1 MAGWVMWMLAA
12 GVLVVAELVTTT
24 LYLLMV
30 AIGLAVGSVVALMGF
45 GVEWQLLIAAVVALT
60 ATYVL
65 RRSKFGRRTRV
76 KAERDPNVNLDIG
89 QSITVEHWQHD
100 AGTNG
105 AGGGGYTA
113 RVKYRGA
120 MWDVELAPAA
130 NAGAGLFFIHEIR
143 GSRLIVG
150 NSPDQPCS
158 SA

>member
-12 GVLVVAELVTTT
+12 GVLVVAELFTTT

-30 AIGLAVGSVVALMGF
+30 AIGLAVGGIAALIGF
-45 GVEWQLLIAAVVALT
+45 GPEWQLLVAAAVALV
-60 ATYVL
+60 ATYIL
-65 RRSKFGRRTRV
+65 RRSRFASRSRI

-89 QSITVEHWQHD
+89 QFVAVEQWQRD
-100 AGTNG
+100 EGANG
-105 AGGGGYTA
+105 MGGQYTA

-130 NAGAGLFFIHEIR
+130 NAHAGLFIINEIR

-150 NSPDQPCS
+150 NSPD
-158 SA
+158 

>member
-12 GVLVVAELVTTT
+12 GVLVVAELFTTT

-30 AIGLAVGSVVALMGF
+30 AIGLAVGSIVALTGF
-45 GVEWQLLIAAVVALT
+45 GVEWQLLAAAVVALA

-89 QSITVEHWQHD
+89 QSITVEQWQHD
-100 AGTNG
+100 AGANG
-105 AGGGGYTA
+105 AGAYTA

-130 NAGAGLFFIHEIR
+130 SAYAGLFFIHEIR

-150 NSPDQPCS
+150 NSPDHH
-158 SA
+158 

>member
-12 GVLVVAELVTTT
+12 GVLVMAELFTTT

-30 AIGLAVGSVVALMGF
+30 AIGLAVGSVVALLGF
-45 GVEWQLLIAAVVALT
+45 GVEWQLLAAAVVALA

-105 AGGGGYTA
+105 GGAYTA

-120 MWDVELAPAA
+120 LWDVELAPAA
-130 NAGAGLFFIHEIR
+130 NADAGLFFIHEIR

-150 NSPDQPCS
+150 NSPDQH
-158 SA
+158 

>member
-12 GVLVVAELVTTT
+12 GVLVMAELVTTT

-30 AIGLAVGSVVALMGF
+30 AIGLAVGSVVALLGF
-45 GVEWQLLIAAVVALT
+45 GVEWQLLAAAVVALA

-89 QSITVEHWQHD
+89 QSITVEQWQHD

-105 AGGGGYTA
+105 EGTYTA

-120 MWDVELAPAA
+120 LWDVELAPAA
-130 NAGAGLFFIHEIR
+130 NADAGLFFIHEIR

-150 NSPDQPCS
+150 NSPDQH
-158 SA
+158 

>member
-1 MAGWVMWMLAA
+1 MAGWVTWMLAA
-12 GVLVVAELVTTT
+12 GLLVVAELFTTT

-30 AIGLAVGSVVALMGF
+30 AIGLAVGGVAALLGF
-45 GVEWQLLIAAVVALT
+45 GVEWQLLVAAVVALA
-60 ATYVL
+60 ATYIL
-65 RRSKFGRRTRV
+65 RRSKFGRRSRV

-89 QSITVEHWQHD
+89 QSIVVEQWQHD

-105 AGGGGYTA
+105 AHGSGGYTA

-130 NAGAGLFFIHEIR
+130 NADAGLFFIHEIR

-150 NSPDQPCS
+150 NSPDRH
-158 SA
+158 

>member
-12 GVLVVAELVTTT
+12 GVLVVAELFTTT

-30 AIGLAVGSVVALMGF
+30 AIGLAVGGVVALTGL
-45 GVEWQLLIAAVVALT
+45 GVEWQLLAAAVVALA

-89 QSITVEHWQHD
+89 QPITVEHWQHD
-100 AGTNG
+100 ASANG
-105 AGGGGYTA
+105 AGGYTA

-130 NAGAGLFFIHEIR
+130 HASAGQFFIHEIR
-143 GSRLIVG
+143 GSRLIVS
-150 NSPDQPCS
+150 NSPDHH
-158 SA
+158 